1 MFAFHQRLVL
11 LSKTFLT
18 MIFVSSFQFANS
30 QDYNWAPDFPV
41 GSSIIEIS
49 AQDQNGAVQTF
60 KDLVGEKGMLF
71 MLSRSFDWWPF
82 CKDQLVQLAKI
93 SDQFKDVGVNIAA
106 MTYDSVE
113 MLKSVE
119 EDEGIEF
126 TLLKDTDISHVNA
139 LGILNEDYEPGSRAY
154 GVPHPGIFIIT
165 PDGVIRAKFAEEGF
179 RDRPDFDNVLEAAAN
194 L

>member
-1 MFAFHQRLVL
+1 M
-11 LSKTFLT
+11 
-18 MIFVSSFQFANS
+18 
-30 QDYNWAPDFPV
+30 
-41 GSSIIEIS
+41 
-49 AQDQNGAVQTF
+49 
-60 KDLVGEKGMLF
+60 
-71 MLSRSFDWWPF
+71 
-82 CKDQLVQLAKI
+82 QLAKI

-179 RDRPDFDNVLEAAAN
+179 RARPDFDNVLEAAAHLELKDVSVVN
-194 L
+194 EARSDPRFPFFCVFPMKTLGKRHWMSPEDSSF

>member
-1 MFAFHQRLVL
+1 M
-11 LSKTFLT
+11 
-18 MIFVSSFQFANS
+18 
-30 QDYNWAPDFPV
+30 
-41 GSSIIEIS
+41 
-49 AQDQNGAVQTF
+49 
-60 KDLVGEKGMLF
+60 
-71 MLSRSFDWWPF
+71 
-82 CKDQLVQLAKI
+82 QLAKI
-93 SDQFKDVGVNIAA
+93 SDQFKDVGVSIAA

-113 MLKSVE
+113 MLKSVQ

-126 TLLKDTDISHVNA
+126 TLLKDSDISHVNA

-179 RDRPDFDNVLEAAAN
+179 RARPDFDNVLEAAAN

>member
-119 EDEGIEF
+119 EDEGSEF

-179 RDRPDFDNVLEAAAN
+179 RARPDFDNVLEAAAN

>member
-30 QDYNWAPDFPV
+30 LDYNWARDFPV

-71 MLSRSFDWWPF
+71 MLSRSFDW
-82 CKDQLVQLAKI
+82 
-93 SDQFKDVGVNIAA
+93 
-106 MTYDSVE
+106 
-113 MLKSVE
+113 
-119 EDEGIEF
+119 
-126 TLLKDTDISHVNA
+126 
-139 LGILNEDYEPGSRAY
+139 
-154 GVPHPGIFIIT
+154 
-165 PDGVIRAKFAEEGF
+165 
-179 RDRPDFDNVLEAAAN
+179 
-194 L
+194 